1 MEKISVKE
9 ILEAVGGQLLG
20 NIDAENTF
28 IINVQTDSRKA
39 AAGDLF
45 VAIIGEKLDAH
56 RFVPGAMEAGAEGCL
71 VSKAPET
78 IPEGKF
84 CVLVPD
90 TTRAMGDLA
99 AYYRRKLGI
108 PVVAVTGS
116 VGKTTTKDMVA
127 SVLSSKY
134 RTLKTAGNFNNHLGL
149 PMTVFRLSAEDEIA
163 VLEMGMNHLGEI
175 DYLVRI
181 AQPDVAVITNV
192 GDAHIGNLGSRENI
206 LRAKCEIFHGLKKG
220 GTAVLNGDD
229 ALLTT
234 LRPGAERVSDAPAG
248 EGETGKAEAGEAET
262 GKAEAGEAETGR
274 AEAVEGETGKA
285 EAGSPEC
292 APFAEMYAGIDAGG
306 FTFHWAGESEGCDY
320 RAVNIEDTLP
330 DEVRCVAQT
339 PSGSFAVEIP
349 SLGRH
354 MIYPAMT
361 AAAVGQYFGLAE
373 KEIAEGIREFES
385 TRMRMDVEKYDNGI
399 ILYNDTYNANPQSM
413 EAALGIL
420 ANAPAEHKVAVVGDM
435 LELEPFA
442 EKLHRQVG
450 EFAAELPIDTLVTVG
465 TRAGWLAEAALERD
479 MEDVRPCTDKEEAK
493 KVLAEL
499 VKPGTAFLFKA
510 SRGMALEE
518 LCEFVRGL
526 V

>member
-1 MEKISVKE
+1 
-9 ILEAVGGQLLG
+9 
-20 NIDAENTF
+20 
-28 IINVQTDSRKA
+28 
-39 AAGDLF
+39 
-45 VAIIGEKLDAH
+45 
-56 RFVPGAMEAGAEGCL
+56 
-71 VSKAPET
+71 
-78 IPEGKF
+78 
-84 CVLVPD
+84 
-90 TTRAMGDLA
+90 
-99 AYYRRKLGI
+99 
-108 PVVAVTGS
+108 
-116 VGKTTTKDMVA
+116 
-127 SVLSSKY
+127 
-134 RTLKTAGNFNNHLGL
+134 
-149 PMTVFRLSAEDEIA
+149 
-163 VLEMGMNHLGEI
+163 
-175 DYLVRI
+175 
-181 AQPDVAVITNV
+181 
-192 GDAHIGNLGSRENI
+192 
-206 LRAKCEIFHGLKKG
+206 
-220 GTAVLNGDD
+220 
-229 ALLTT
+229 
-234 LRPGAERVSDAPAG
+234 
-248 EGETGKAEAGEAET
+248 
-262 GKAEAGEAETGR
+262 
-274 AEAVEGETGKA
+274 
-285 EAGSPEC
+285 
-292 APFAEMYAGIDAGG
+292 MYAGIDAGG

-526 V
+526 I

>member
-1 MEKISVKE
+1 MEKIYVKE

-28 IINVQTDSRKA
+28 VVNVQTDSRAA

-45 VAIIGEKLDAH
+45 VAIVGERLDAH
-56 RFVPGAMEAGAEGCL
+56 RFVQGAMEAGAEGCL
-71 VSKAPET
+71 VSTAPEE

-90 TTRAMGDLA
+90 TAKAMGDLA
-99 AYYRRKLGI
+99 AYYRRKLGL
-108 PVVAVTGS
+108 PVVAITGS

-127 SVLSSKY
+127 SVLSSRF
-134 RTLKTAGNFNNHLGL
+134 RTLKTAGNLNNHLGL
-149 PMTVFRLSAEDEIA
+149 PMTVFRLTAEDEIA

-206 LRAKCEIFHGLKKG
+206 LRAKCEIFRGLRKG

-234 LRPGAERVSDAPAG
+234 LKPGADRVADPGTG
-248 EGETGKAEAGEAET
+248 E
-262 GKAEAGEAETGR
+262 
-274 AEAVEGETGKA
+274 
-285 EAGSPEC
+285 
-292 APFAEMYAGIDAGG
+292 FNEMYAGIDAGG

-330 DEVRCVAQT
+330 DEVRCEAQT
-339 PSGSFAVEIP
+339 PAGTFVVEIP

-361 AAAVGQYFGLAE
+361 AAAVGQYLACL
-373 KEIAEGIREFES
+373 IRRS
-385 TRMRMDVEKYDNGI
+385 R
-399 ILYNDTYNANPQSM
+399 
-413 EAALGIL
+413 
-420 ANAPAEHKVAVVGDM
+420 
-435 LELEPFA
+435 
-442 EKLHRQVG
+442 
-450 EFAAELPIDTLVTVG
+450 
-465 TRAGWLAEAALERD
+465 
-479 MEDVRPCTDKEEAK
+479 
-493 KVLAEL
+493 
-499 VKPGTAFLFKA
+499 TA
-510 SRGMALEE
+510 
-518 LCEFVRGL
+518 
-526 V
+526 

>member
-1 MEKISVKE
+1 MEKIYVKE

-28 IINVQTDSRKA
+28 VVNVQTDSRAA

-45 VAIIGEKLDAH
+45 VAIVGERLDAH
-56 RFVPGAMEAGAEGCL
+56 RFVQGAMEAGAEGCL
-71 VSKAPET
+71 VSTAPEE

-90 TTRAMGDLA
+90 TAKAMGDLA
-99 AYYRRKLGI
+99 AYYRRKLGL
-108 PVVAVTGS
+108 PVVAITGS

-127 SVLSSKY
+127 SVLSSRF
-134 RTLKTAGNFNNHLGL
+134 RTLKTAGNLNNHLGL
-149 PMTVFRLSAEDEIA
+149 PMTVFRLTAEDEIA

-234 LRPGAERVSDAPAG
+234 LKPGADRVADPGTG
-248 EGETGKAEAGEAET
+248 E
-262 GKAEAGEAETGR
+262 
-274 AEAVEGETGKA
+274 
-285 EAGSPEC
+285 
-292 APFAEMYAGIDAGG
+292 FNEMYAGIDAGG
-306 FTFHWAGESEGCDY
+306 FTFHWVGESEGCDY

-330 DEVRCVAQT
+330 DEVRCEAQT
-339 PSGSFAVEIP
+339 PAGTFVVEIP

-361 AAAVGQYFGLAE
+361 AAAVGQYFGLSDR
-373 KEIAEGIREFES
+373 EIADGIANFKA
-385 TRMRMDVEKYDNGI
+385 TRMRMDVEKLENGV

-413 EAALGIL
+413 KAALGIL
-420 ANAPAEHKVAVVGDM
+420 ANAPAARKVAVVGDM

-442 EKLHRQVG
+442 ERLHREVG
-450 EFAAELPIDTLVTVG
+450 EYAAELPIDTLVTVG
-465 TRAGWLAEAALERD
+465 TRAGWLAEAALEGD
-479 MEDVRPCTDKEEAK
+479 MEDVRPCQDKEEAR

-499 VKPGTAFLFKA
+499 IAPDTAFLFKA

-518 LCEFVRGL
+518 LCAFVRENRS
-526 V
+526 

>member
-1 MEKISVKE
+1 MEKIYVKE
-9 ILEAVGGQLLG
+9 ILEAAGGQLLG
-20 NIDAENTF
+20 NIDAEKTF
-28 IINVQTDSRKA
+28 VVNVQTDSRKA

-45 VAIIGEKLDAH
+45 VAIVGERMDGH
-56 RFVPGAMEAGAEGCL
+56 RFVQGAMEAGAEGCL
-71 VSKAPET
+71 VSTAPDS

-84 CVLVPD
+84 CVMVPD
-90 TTRAMGDLA
+90 TAKAMGDLA
-99 AYYRRKLGI
+99 AYYRRKLGL

-127 SVLSSKY
+127 SVLSSKF
-134 RTLKTAGNFNNHLGL
+134 RTLKTAGNLNNHLGL
-149 PMTVFRLSAEDEIA
+149 PMTVFRLTAEDEIA

-229 ALLTT
+229 ALLAT
-234 LRPGAERVSDAPAG
+234 LKPGAERVADPAGSDAFS
-248 EGETGKAEAGEAET
+248 K
-262 GKAEAGEAETGR
+262 
-274 AEAVEGETGKA
+274 
-285 EAGSPEC
+285 
-292 APFAEMYAGIDAGG
+292 MYAEIDAGG
-306 FTFHWAGESEGCDY
+306 FTYHWAGESEACDY

-330 DEVRCVAQT
+330 DEVRCEAQT
-339 PSGSFAVEIP
+339 PAGTFAVEIP

-361 AAAVGQYFGLAE
+361 AAAVGQCFGLSDQ
-373 KEIAEGIREFES
+373 EIAEGIANFKA
-385 TRMRMDVEKYDNGI
+385 TRMRMDVEKLEDGV

-413 EAALGIL
+413 KAALGIL
-420 ANAPAEHKVAVVGDM
+420 ANAPAARKVAVVGDM

-442 EKLHRQVG
+442 ERLHREVG
-450 EFAAELPIDTLVTVG
+450 EYAAELPIDTLVTVG

-479 MEDVRPCTDKEEAK
+479 MEDVRPCQDKEEAK

-499 VKPGTAFLFKA
+499 IGPDTAFLFKA

-518 LCEFVRGL
+518 LCAFVREFDAG
-526 V
+526 

>member
-1 MEKISVKE
+1 MEKIYVKE

-28 IINVQTDSRKA
+28 VVNVQTDSRKA

-45 VAIIGEKLDAH
+45 VAIVGERMDGH
-56 RFVPGAMEAGAEGCL
+56 RFVQGAMEAGAEGCL
-71 VSKAPET
+71 VSTAPDS

-84 CVLVPD
+84 CVMVPD
-90 TTRAMGDLA
+90 TAKAMGDLA
-99 AYYRRKLGI
+99 AYYRRKLGL

-127 SVLSSKY
+127 SVLSSRF
-134 RTLKTAGNFNNHLGL
+134 RTLKTAGNLNNHLGL
-149 PMTVFRLSAEDEIA
+149 PMTVFRLTAEDEIA

-192 GDAHIGNLGSRENI
+192 GD
-206 LRAKCEIFHGLKKG
+206 

-229 ALLTT
+229 ALLAT
-234 LRPGAERVSDAPAG
+234 LKPGAERVADPGTG
-248 EGETGKAEAGEAET
+248 E
-262 GKAEAGEAETGR
+262 
-274 AEAVEGETGKA
+274 
-285 EAGSPEC
+285 
-292 APFAEMYAGIDAGG
+292 FNEMYAGIDAGG
-306 FTFHWAGESEGCDY
+306 FTFHWAGESDACDY
-320 RAVNIEDTLP
+320 RAVNIDDTLP
-330 DEVRCVAQT
+330 DEVRCEAQT
-339 PSGSFAVEIP
+339 PAGTFAVEIP

-361 AAAVGQYFGLAE
+361 AAAVGQYFGLSDE
-373 KEIAEGIREFES
+373 EIADGIANFKA
-385 TRMRMDVEKYDNGI
+385 TRMRMDVEKLEDGV

-413 EAALGIL
+413 KAALGIL
-420 ANAPAEHKVAVVGDM
+420 SNAPAARKVAVVGDM

-442 EKLHRQVG
+442 ERLHREVG
-450 EFAAELPIDTLVTVG
+450 EYAAELPIDTLVTVG

-479 MEDVRPCTDKEEAK
+479 MEDVRPCQDKEEAK

-499 VKPGTAFLFKA
+499 IGPDTAFLFKA

-518 LCEFVRGL
+518 LCAFVREFDAG
-526 V
+526 

>member
-28 IINVQTDSRKA
+28 IINVQTDSREA

-45 VAIIGEKLDAH
+45 VAIIGENADAH
-56 RFVPGAMEAGAEGCL
+56 RFVPGALENGAEGCI
-71 VSKAPET
+71 VSKVPET

-90 TTRAMGDLA
+90 TIRAMGALA

-134 RTLKTAGNFNNHLGL
+134 RTLKTAGNLNNHIGL
-149 PMTVFRLSAEDEIA
+149 PLTVFRLSAEDEIA

-175 DYLVRI
+175 DYLTRI

-229 ALLTT
+229 ALLKT
-234 LRPGAERVSDAPAG
+234 LRPGAVRVTDAA
-248 EGETGKAEAGEAET
+248 AGEAESA
-262 GKAEAGEAETGR
+262 KAG
-274 AEAVEGETGKA
+274 
-285 EAGSPEC
+285 AGSPESGNAGAGC
-292 APFAEMYAGIDAGG
+292 PQSRPFAQMYAEIDAGG
-306 FTFHWAGESEGCDY
+306 FTFHWAGGSEGCDY

-361 AAAVGQYFGLAE
+361 AAAVGQYFGLSEA
-373 KEIAEGIREFES
+373 EIAEGIREFES
-385 TRMRMDVEKYDNGI
+385 TRMRMDVEKYDKGI

-413 EAALGIL
+413 EAALEIL
-420 ANAPAEHKVAVVGDM
+420 SKSPAERKVAVVGDM

-450 EFAAELPIDTLVTVG
+450 EFAAELPIDILVTVG
-465 TRAGWLAEAALERD
+465 TRAGWLAEAALEHG

-499 VKPGTAFLFKA
+499 VQPDTAFLFKA

>member
-78 IPEGKF
+78 VPEGKF

-99 AYYRRKLGI
+99 AYSRRKLGI

-234 LRPGAERVSDAPAG
+234 LRPGAARVSDAAAG
-248 EGETGKAEAGEAET
+248 DGEIGKAEAVEGETGK
-262 GKAEAGEAETGR
+262 

-285 EAGSPEC
+285 EAGSPES

-361 AAAVGQYFGLAE
+361 AAAVGQYFGLTE

-420 ANAPAEHKVAVVGDM
+420 ANAPAERKVAVVGDM

-499 VKPGTAFLFKA
+499 VKPGTVFLFKA

-518 LCEFVRGL
+518 LCEFVREL

>member
-78 IPEGKF
+78 VPEGKF

-234 LRPGAERVSDAPAG
+234 LRPGAARVSDAAAG
-248 EGETGKAEAGEAET
+248 E
-262 GKAEAGEAETGR
+262 
-274 AEAVEGETGKA
+274 A
-285 EAGSPEC
+285 EAGSPESG
-292 APFAEMYAGIDAGG
+292 PFAEMYAGIDAGG

>member
-1 MEKISVKE
+1 MEKIYVKE
-9 ILEAVGGQLLG
+9 ILEAAGGQLLG
-20 NIDAENTF
+20 NIDAEKTF
-28 IINVQTDSRKA
+28 VVNVQTDSRKA

-45 VAIIGEKLDAH
+45 VAIVGERMDGH
-56 RFVPGAMEAGAEGCL
+56 RFVQGAMEAGAEGCL
-71 VSKAPET
+71 VSTAPDS

-84 CVLVPD
+84 CVMVPD
-90 TTRAMGDLA
+90 TAKAMGDLA
-99 AYYRRKLGI
+99 AYYRRKLGL

-127 SVLSSKY
+127 SVLSSRF
-134 RTLKTAGNFNNHLGL
+134 RTLKTAGNLNNHLGL
-149 PMTVFRLSAEDEIA
+149 PMTVFRLTAEDEIA

-229 ALLTT
+229 ALLAT
-234 LRPGAERVSDAPAG
+234 LKPGAERVADPGTS
-248 EGETGKAEAGEAET
+248 E
-262 GKAEAGEAETGR
+262 
-274 AEAVEGETGKA
+274 
-285 EAGSPEC
+285 
-292 APFAEMYAGIDAGG
+292 FNEMYAGIDAGG
-306 FTFHWAGESEGCDY
+306 FTFHWAGESDACDY

-330 DEVRCVAQT
+330 DEVRCEAQT
-339 PSGSFAVEIP
+339 PAGTFAVEIP

-361 AAAVGQYFGLAE
+361 AAAVGQCF
-373 KEIAEGIREFES
+373 
-385 TRMRMDVEKYDNGI
+385 
-399 ILYNDTYNANPQSM
+399 TYNANPQSM
-413 EAALGIL
+413 KAALGIL
-420 ANAPAEHKVAVVGDM
+420 ANAPAARKVAVVGDM

-442 EKLHRQVG
+442 ERLHREVG
-450 EFAAELPIDTLVTVG
+450 EYAAELPIDTLVTVG

-479 MEDVRPCTDKEEAK
+479 MEDVRPCQDKEEAK

-499 VKPGTAFLFKA
+499 IGPDTAFLFKA

-518 LCEFVRGL
+518 LCAFVRESCGGK
-526 V
+526 

>member
-45 VAIIGEKLDAH
+45 VAIIGEKMDAH

-234 LRPGAERVSDAPAG
+234 LRPGAARVSDAAAG
-248 EGETGKAEAGEAET
+248 DGETGK
-262 GKAEAGEAETGR
+262 

-285 EAGSPEC
+285 EAGSPES

-361 AAAVGQYFGLAE
+361 AAAVGQYFGLTDE
-373 KEIAEGIREFES
+373 EIAEGIREFES
-385 TRMRMDVEKYDNGI
+385 TRMRMDVERLADGI
-399 ILYNDTYNANPQSM
+399 TLFNDTYNANPQSM
-413 EAALGIL
+413 KAALGIL
-420 ANAPAEHKVAVVGDM
+420 AGAQAAHKIAVVGDM

-442 EKLHRQVG
+442 ERLHREVG
-450 EFAAELPIDTLVTVG
+450 EYAAQLPIDTLITVG
-465 TRAGWLAEAALERD
+465 ARAGWLAEAALESD
-479 MEDVRPCTDKEEAK
+479 MKDVRPCEDKEQAK

-499 VKPGTAFLFKA
+499 VKPDTALMFKA

-518 LCEFVRGL
+518 LCSFCREVAEK
-526 V
+526 

>member
-1 MEKISVKE
+1 MEKISVNE
-9 ILEAVGGQLLG
+9 ILGAVGGQLLG

-28 IINVQTDSRKA
+28 IINVQTDSRRA

-45 VAIIGEKLDAH
+45 IAIIGERMDGH

-71 VSKAPET
+71 VSKAPEKV
-78 IPEGKF
+78 PEGKF

-90 TTRAMGDLA
+90 TIKAMGDLA
-99 AYYRRKLGI
+99 AYYLRKLGI
-108 PVVAVTGS
+108 PVVAITGS

-134 RTLKTAGNFNNHLGL
+134 RTRKTAGNLNNHLGL
-149 PMTVFRLSAEDEIA
+149 PMTVFCLSAEDEIA

-234 LRPGAERVSDAPAG
+234 LRPGAERVSDAAAG
-248 EGETGKAEAGEAET
+248 ETD
-262 GKAEAGEAETGR
+262 
-274 AEAVEGETGKA
+274 
-285 EAGSPEC
+285 S

-320 RAVNIEDTLP
+320 RALDIEDTLP

-361 AAAVGQYFGLAE
+361 AAAVGQYFGLTDE
-373 KEIAEGIREFES
+373 EIAEGIREFES

-420 ANAPAEHKVAVVGDM
+420 AKSPAERKVAVVGDM

-450 EFAAELPIDTLVTVG
+450 EFAAELPIDTLVAVG
-465 TRAGWLAEAALERD
+465 PRAGWLAEAALEHD

-526 V
+526 I

>member
-1 MEKISVKE
+1 MEKIYVKE

-28 IINVQTDSRKA
+28 VVNVQTDSRAA

-45 VAIIGEKLDAH
+45 VAIVGERLDAH
-56 RFVPGAMEAGAEGCL
+56 RFVQGAMEAGAEGCL
-71 VSKAPET
+71 VSTAPEE

-90 TTRAMGDLA
+90 TAKAMGDLA
-99 AYYRRKLGI
+99 AYYRRKLGL
-108 PVVAVTGS
+108 PV
-116 VGKTTTKDMVA
+116 VA
-127 SVLSSKY
+127 SVLSSRF
-134 RTLKTAGNFNNHLGL
+134 RTLKTAGNLNNHLGL
-149 PMTVFRLSAEDEIA
+149 PMTVFRLTAEDEIA

-234 LRPGAERVSDAPAG
+234 LKPGADRVADPGTG
-248 EGETGKAEAGEAET
+248 E
-262 GKAEAGEAETGR
+262 
-274 AEAVEGETGKA
+274 
-285 EAGSPEC
+285 
-292 APFAEMYAGIDAGG
+292 FNEMYAGIDAGG
-306 FTFHWAGESEGCDY
+306 FTFHWAGESDACDY
-320 RAVNIEDTLP
+320 RAVNIDDTLP
-330 DEVRCVAQT
+330 DEVRCEAQT
-339 PSGSFAVEIP
+339 PSGTFAVEIP

-361 AAAVGQYFGLAE
+361 AAAVGQYFGLSDE
-373 KEIAEGIREFES
+373 EIADGIANFKA
-385 TRMRMDVEKYDNGI
+385 TRMRMDVEKLEDGV

-413 EAALGIL
+413 KAALGIL
-420 ANAPAEHKVAVVGDM
+420 SNAPAARKVAVVGDM

-442 EKLHRQVG
+442 ERLHREVG
-450 EFAAELPIDTLVTVG
+450 EYAAELPIDTLVTVG

-479 MEDVRPCTDKEEAK
+479 MEDVRPCQDKEEAK

-499 VKPGTAFLFKA
+499 IGPDTAFLFKA

-518 LCEFVRGL
+518 LCAFVREFDAG
-526 V
+526 